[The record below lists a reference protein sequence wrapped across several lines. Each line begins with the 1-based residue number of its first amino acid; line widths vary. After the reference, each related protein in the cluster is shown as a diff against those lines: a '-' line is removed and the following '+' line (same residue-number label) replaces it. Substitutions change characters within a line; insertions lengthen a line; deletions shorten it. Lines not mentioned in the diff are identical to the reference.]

1 MTSVLIVS
9 TQSLQRLGLRM
20 LLTDQPDLTV
30 AGEATTGAEAVRM
43 SAVLRPDVVLLDGR
57 VQDTDGIDVI
67 RRITHPPAFAASP
80 GLAEAA
86 ARPPR
91 VLVLTPDTHEQY
103 ASAALRAG
111 AGGFVL
117 ENAAPEELIAAIRVV
132 AVGDAVITPN
142 LTRALIDTVRQ
153 QQPVR
158 PAASGVGL
166 DTLTERER
174 DVLTAIAS
182 GWSNAEIAARLSIAP
197 TTVKS
202 HVSHILAKIGAR
214 ARVQAVAY
222 AYESGLVRPAA

>member
-30 AGEATTGAEAVRM
+30 VGEATTGAEAVRM
-43 SAVLRPDVVLLDGR
+43 SAVLRPDVALLDGR
-57 VQDTDGIDVI
+57 VQDADGIDVI

-166 DTLTERER
+166 DTLTER
-174 DVLTAIAS
+174 
-182 GWSNAEIAARLSIAP
+182 
-197 TTVKS
+197 
-202 HVSHILAKIGAR
+202 
-214 ARVQAVAY
+214 
-222 AYESGLVRPAA
+222 